1 MNDKSSP
8 GFKLMDNML
17 VIGLGLAVVY
27 WILESF
33 MFIMLS
39 DGTDFLN
46 RLIGF
51 DISGI
56 LMRLLVLCFFIIFG
70 SHAQYTIS
78 QRKQME
84 DILREKEERYRTIIE
99 STEDGYYELNFA
111 GNFTFYNDSLCKI
124 LGYSADEITGINNQQ
139 LVYEKDAEKV
149 AESYKYMQETGKPSK
164 LIEWTLIKKDG
175 SKCIVESSAS
185 LIRDAKGRRT
195 GIRGFIRD
203 ITKRKRA
210 DALNRA
216 KATAEAAS
224 KSKSTFLANMSHEIR
239 TPLNSIIGLVEL
251 VLSADIKDE
260 IKEDLEVV
268 KSAAHALLAVIN
280 DILDFSKIEAGKLSL
295 EKTPFKIRD
304 FLGESLKIMATK
316 SHDKRLELVYEVS
329 SDVPDN
335 LVGDPARFRQVLLN
349 LVGNAIKFTD
359 KGEIVVSVK
368 CEEKTEKEAH
378 LLFSVKDTG
387 IGIPEEKLKNIFG
400 AFNQAD
406 SSTSRRY
413 GGTGLGLAISSQLVG
428 LMGGSIRVESRP
440 DTGSTFQFTVCFDRD
455 KDYKDRKDTGALP
468 DLNLKGIKTL
478 VIDDNRTSQRIIKE
492 LLESW
497 QMSPLVASSAEEAKD
512 MLVRHND
519 SEAPFKLIIIDSDMP
534 EANGFSLAEWITN
547 QDVLDINVIMMLA
560 HSSLR
565 NRANVQQLGIKANI
579 TKPVRPS
586 DLLDAIL
593 VALGKRKEQT
603 KVTAKT
609 PEQIARSFIRP
620 LRILVAEDTPFNQ
633 KYIMRLLERWGHQ
646 AVIVENGRL
655 ALEALETSTGDKF
668 DLVFMDVQMPEMDG
682 FEATR
687 LIREREASDY
697 RKSKIQRIPIIA
709 MTAHAMK
716 GDRERCINAGMDD
729 YVAKPISSEALL
741 KAVHGLIPEKLQQ
754 DIPRPEKSEKPELSL
769 DENALLNAFDND
781 WSFLKEAV
789 DMFVSDYPPMIETI
803 NKALKAGNADTVRRT
818 AHALKGMVGNFQAN
832 TTAKAALKLEESG
845 RDNRLK
851 EMNQAYEALAGELAG
866 LEKTLLDLI
875 KEK

>member
-1 MNDKSSP
+1 MNEKSSA

-17 VIGLGLAVVY
+17 VIGLGLAAVY

-39 DGTDFLN
+39 DGTDFLH

-51 DISGI
+51 DISGT
-56 LMRLLVLCFFIIFG
+56 LMRLFVLCFFMIFG
-70 SHAQYTIS
+70 SHAQFTIS

-84 DILREKEERYRTIIE
+84 DVLREREERYRTIIE

-124 LGYSADEITGINNQQ
+124 LGYSGDEITSIDRQQ
-139 LVYEKDAEKV
+139 FIDEQDAEKV
-149 AESYKYMQETGKPSK
+149 AESFKYVQQTGKPSK

-185 LIRDAKGRRT
+185 LIRDAKGRQT
-195 GIRGFIRD
+195 GVRGFIRD

-210 DALNRA
+210 EALNQA
-216 KATAEAAS
+216 KTTAEAAS
-224 KSKSTFLANMSHEIR
+224 KSKSIFLANMSHEIR

-251 VLSADIKDE
+251 MLSTDIKDE
-260 IKEDLEVV
+260 LKEDLEVV

-280 DILDFSKIEAGKLSL
+280 DILDFSKIEAGKLAL
-295 EKTPFKIRD
+295 EETPFKMRD
-304 FLGESLKIMATK
+304 FLGESLKIMATR

-359 KGEIVVSVK
+359 RGEIVVSIK

-400 AFNQAD
+400 AFNQVD
-406 SSTSRRY
+406 TGTSRRY

-428 LMGGSIRVESRP
+428 LMGGRIWVESHP
-440 DTGSTFQFTVCFDRD
+440 DIGSTFRFSARFGLD
-455 KDYKDRKDTGALP
+455 KDYKDREDTGALP
-468 DLNLKGIKTL
+468 DVNLKGIKAL
-478 VIDDNRTSQRIIKE
+478 VVDDNKTSQRIINE

-497 QMSPLVASSAEEAKD
+497 QMSPVVASGAEEAKD
-512 MLVRHND
+512 LLIRHNN
-519 SEAPFKLIIIDSDMP
+519 SEAPFKLITIDSDMP
-534 EANGFSLAEWITN
+534 ESDGFSLAKWIIN
-547 QDVLDINVIMMLA
+547 QDALDINVIMMLA

-565 NRANVQQLGIKANI
+565 TRCNVQQLANI

-586 DLLDAIL
+586 DLMDAIL
-593 VALGKRKEQT
+593 VALGKRKEQP
-603 KVTAKT
+603 KDVKKT
-609 PEQIARSFIRP
+609 PEQIATTFTRP

-633 KYIMRLLERWGHQ
+633 KFIQRLLERWGHQ
-646 AVIVENGRL
+646 AVIVENGHL
-655 ALEALETSTGDKF
+655 AVEALETSAVDKF
-668 DLVFMDVQMPEMDG
+668 DLVLMDVQMPEMGG
-682 FEATR
+682 FEATAA
-687 LIREREASDY
+687 IRKQEN
-697 RKSKIQRIPIIA
+697 KTGGHIPIIA

-716 GDRERCINAGMDD
+716 GDRERCLEAGMDD
-729 YVAKPISSEALL
+729 YVSKPISSEALL
-741 KAVHGLIPEKLQQ
+741 KAIQGLIPEELQQ
-754 DIPRPEKSEKPELSL
+754 DIPASEKSEKPAVSL
-769 DENALLNAFDND
+769 GKDALLNAFDND
-781 WSFLKEAV
+781 WDFLKEAV

-803 NKALKAGNADTVRRT
+803 KDALKAKDANSIRRT
-818 AHALKGMVGNFQAN
+818 AHALKGMVGNFQAK
-832 TTAKAALKLEESG
+832 TAAKAAFNLEEMGRNSEFSG
-845 RDNRLK
+845 
-851 EMNQAYEALAGELAG
+851 MSQACKTLISELAG
-866 LEKTLLDLI
+866 LEKTLLGLVR
-875 KEK
+875 EKSD

>member
-1 MNDKSSP
+1 MNDKSST
-8 GFKLMDNML
+8 GFKLTDNML
-17 VIGLGLAVVY
+17 VIGLGLASVY
-27 WILESF
+27 WILEAF
-33 MFIMLS
+33 MFVMLS
-39 DGTDFLN
+39 DGTNFLN

-51 DISGI
+51 DISGT
-56 LMRLLVLCFFIIFG
+56 LMRLLVLCFFMIFG

-124 LGYSADEITGINNQQ
+124 LGYSADEITSINRQQ
-139 LVYEKDAEKV
+139 LVDAKDAEKI
-149 AESYKYMQETGKPSK
+149 AESFKYVQQTGKPSK
-164 LIEWTLIKKDG
+164 LIEWSLIKKDG
-175 SKCIVESSAS
+175 SKGIVESSVS
-185 LIRDAKGRRT
+185 LIRDAKGRQT

-210 DALNRA
+210 EALKQA

-224 KSKSTFLANMSHEIR
+224 KSKSLFLANMSHEIR

-251 VLSADIKDE
+251 MLTSDIKDE
-260 IKEDLEVV
+260 LREDLEVV
-268 KSAAHALLAVIN
+268 RSAAHALLAVIN

-295 EKTPFKIRD
+295 EKTPFKMRD
-304 FLGESLKIMATK
+304 FLGESLKIMATR
-316 SHDKRLELVYEVS
+316 SHDKRLELAYEVS

-335 LVGDPARFRQVLLN
+335 LVGDPARLRQVCLN

-368 CEEKTEKEAH
+368 CDEKTEKEAH

-428 LMGGSIRVESRP
+428 LMGGSIQAESRP
-440 DTGSTFQFTVCFDRD
+440 DLGSTFKFSASFGLAE
-455 KDYKDRKDTGALP
+455 DYKDSEDTGALP
-468 DLNLKGIKTL
+468 DVNLKGINAL
-478 VIDDNRTSQRIIKE
+478 VVDDNKTSQRIIKE

-497 QMSPLVASSAEEAKD
+497 QMSPLVASGAEEAKG
-512 MLVRHND
+512 LLARHKD
-519 SEAPFKLIIIDSDMP
+519 SEAPFKLIIIDSDIP
-534 EANGFSLAEWITN
+534 ESDGFSLTEWIIN
-547 QDVLDINVIMMLA
+547 QDALDINVIMMLA

-565 NRANVQQLGIKANI
+565 NRSNIQQLGIKANI

-593 VALGKRKEQT
+593 IALGKKKERP
-603 KVTAKT
+603 KAIKKT
-609 PEQIARSFIRP
+609 PEQIAKIFTRP

-633 KYIMRLLERWGHQ
+633 KFIRRLLERWGHQ

-655 ALEALETSTGDKF
+655 ALEALDTSTGDKF
-668 DLVFMDVQMPEMDG
+668 DMVFMDVQMPEMDG

-687 LIREREASDY
+687 LIREREASDS
-697 RKSKIQRIPIIA
+697 RHIPIIA

-716 GDRERCINAGMDD
+716 GDRKRCINAGMDD

-741 KAVHGLIPEKLQQ
+741 KAIQSLIPEELQQ
-754 DIPRPEKSEKPELSL
+754 DIPAPEKPEKPVLSL
-769 DENALLNAFDND
+769 DQDALLNAFDND
-781 WSFLKEAV
+781 WDFLKEAV
-789 DMFVSDYPPMIETI
+789 DMFVSDYPPMIKTI
-803 NKALKAGNADTVRRT
+803 NKALKAGDADTVRRT
-818 AHALKGMVGNFQAN
+818 AHALKGMVGNFQAK
-832 TTAKAALKLEESG
+832 TTAKAALKLEELG
-845 RDNRLK
+845 RNNYL
-851 EMNQAYEALAGELAG
+851 EGMNQAYEALADELAG